1 MKKVLC
7 IIVLVTWFNVVAQTN
22 NQKTL
27 QPSELEQAKLAKLKA
42 QNDSMM
48 IQLQQIDTQMQA
60 LNILKQMTTMQ
71 QQQKYSE
78 YLGES
83 KKVIASHTEWG
94 DMAKVNFN
102 PTQGESGSFTITTD
116 VKK

>member
-7 IIVLVTWFNVVAQTN
+7 VIFLVTCCFAVAQN
-22 NQKTL
+22 PSQKTL
-27 QPSELEQAKLAKLKA
+27 QPSELEQARLAKFKA
-42 QNDSMM
+42 QNDALM

-60 LNILKQMTTMQ
+60 LNILKQMTTIQ

-83 KKVIASHTEWG
+83 KKVIASHSEWG
-94 DMAKVNFN
+94 DTAKVNFN
-102 PTQGESGSFTITTD
+102 PTQGESGTFTTSTD